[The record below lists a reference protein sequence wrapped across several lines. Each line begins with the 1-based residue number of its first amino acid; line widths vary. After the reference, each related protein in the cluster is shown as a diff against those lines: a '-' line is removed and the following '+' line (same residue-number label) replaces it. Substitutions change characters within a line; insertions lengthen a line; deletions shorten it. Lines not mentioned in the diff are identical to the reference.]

1 MVCEQRSQV
10 PFLFPLQWPVT
21 SPPEPL
27 QDRTTRMVVPSAS
40 MPWWAKA
47 PGSGN
52 VLHNQTV
59 IIFRKRTEVD
69 FIPENEDQPTC
80 HSCAYS
86 PFIFVEGRVI
96 VTFSKVQGT
105 IRRFQKL
112 WLIGVQKLRKRSEG
126 LQTQGSFYRAT
137 PWVSIHI
144 QLKHKGCGGRRLGWT
159 PRFIVFSLCRSYSVF
174 LSLFSSSAKYR
185 SYEYLNGMAT
195 LIIRC
200 SLVDE
205 DCSGASIL
213 QTVQFLLQAQRCRT
227 AAQCH
232 RHRRTRRD
240 QNSLL

>member
-1 MVCEQRSQV
+1 MWSVLIKSHGQTLERNISPNVNQGTVARGGGKQMVCEQRSQV

-27 QDRTTRMVVPSAS
+27 QDRTTRMFVPSAS

-96 VTFSKVQGT
+96 VTFSKV
-105 IRRFQKL
+105 
-112 WLIGVQKLRKRSEG
+112 
-126 LQTQGSFYRAT
+126 
-137 PWVSIHI
+137 
-144 QLKHKGCGGRRLGWT
+144 
-159 PRFIVFSLCRSYSVF
+159 
-174 LSLFSSSAKYR
+174 
-185 SYEYLNGMAT
+185 
-195 LIIRC
+195 
-200 SLVDE
+200 
-205 DCSGASIL
+205 
-213 QTVQFLLQAQRCRT
+213 
-227 AAQCH
+227 
-232 RHRRTRRD
+232 
-240 QNSLL
+240 